1 MIILQ
6 KLRWDNCFSY
16 GKDNEIDLDNATLT
30 QLVGTNGV
38 GKSSVPLILEEVMF
52 NKNSKNVKKADIA
65 NRYINNGYD
74 ISLDFNVDG
83 DSYNITVS
91 RRAGLKCKLT
101 KNGEDISSHTAMNTY
116 KTLQELLGIDF
127 KTFTQLV
134 YQNTNSSLQFLTAT
148 DTNRK
153 KFLIDLLKLDDY
165 VTFFERFKGAV
176 RETSLEIAKLNAKIE
191 TIVKWLTDNKL
202 ESMTLLSKV
211 DLPKVEEKDEK
222 KLRSL
227 HLEFE
232 NISEKNRKINYNN
245 NLLNRLKSINVEYAQ
260 SMLEKY
266 PEMQPTQELVSGLG
280 GLESQRER
288 ELDMSEKYQ
297 TLKEAEFQQCPTC
310 EQEIDMQFVDSQYK
324 KHINKAN
331 DILYKSS
338 QDSNKLEELENENQI
353 HRQAARNISDWETVF
368 RGIDTSLPT
377 RVLDKE
383 KVESQIRELED
394 EVKAARETLE
404 GIVDEN
410 IRRERHNTRISII
423 GEQTTDF
430 ETELAGITDTL
441 GNIEDK
447 LSVLEVLK
455 KAFSTNGLLAYKI
468 ESLVKE
474 LESLTNEYLAEF
486 SDGRFSINFVV
497 ENDKLNVEVGDNGKI
512 IDILALSSG
521 ELARV
526 NIATLVAIRKLMTS
540 ISRSQIN
547 VLFLDEVN
555 QALDEAGKEKVVEI
569 LLKEETLNTFL
580 VSHGW
585 THPLLEKIEILK
597 EDNISYLEAYH
608 LPRQMRGNA

>member
-16 GKDNEIDLDNATLT
+16 GKGNEIDLDNATLT

-38 GKSSVPLILEEVMF
+38 GKSSVPLILEEVLF

-65 NRYINNGYD
+65 NRYVNQGYD
-74 ISLDFNVDG
+74 IDLDFSVDG

-91 RRAGLKCKLT
+91 RRATLKCKLT
-101 KNGEDISSHTAMNTY
+101 KNGEDISSHTASNTY
-116 KTLQELLGIDF
+116 KTVLEILGIDF

-153 KFLIDLLKLDDY
+153 KFLIDLLKLDEY
-165 VTFFERFKGAV
+165 VGFFERFKDAV
-176 RETSLEIAKLNAKIE
+176 RITTLDIAKLNAKVD

-202 ESMTLLSKV
+202 DSTILLEKM
-211 DLPKVEEKDEK
+211 DLPKIEEKDEK
-222 KLRSL
+222 QLRSL

-232 NISEKNRKINYNN
+232 NISEKNRKINDNN
-245 NLLNRLKSINVEYAQ
+245 NALDRLKEINIEYAKN
-260 SMLEKY
+260 MLEKY
-266 PEMQPTQELVSGLG
+266 PTMRPTQELVSGLG

-297 TLKEAEFQQCPTC
+297 TLREAEFQQCPTC
-310 EQEIDMQFVDSQYK
+310 EQEIDMEFVDSQYE
-324 KHINKAN
+324 KHISKAN
-331 DILYKSS
+331 DILQESS
-338 QDSNKLEELENENQI
+338 QVHSKLEELDNENQI

-368 RGIDTSLPT
+368 RSIDIKLPK
-377 RVLDKE
+377 RVLDKQ
-383 KVESQIRELED
+383 KVESQIRNLED
-394 EVKAARETLE
+394 KVKAARETLE
-404 GIVDEN
+404 EIVDEN
-410 IRRERHNTRISII
+410 TRRERHNTRISII
-423 GEQTTDF
+423 GEQTADF
-430 ETELAGITDTL
+430 ETELAGITDNL
-441 GNIEDK
+441 RNIENK
-447 LSVLEVLK
+447 LSVLEILK

-474 LESLTNEYLAEF
+474 LESLTNDYLAEF

-597 EDNISYLEAYH
+597 EDNMSYLETS
-608 LPRQMRGNA
+608 

>member
-16 GKDNEIDLDNATLT
+16 GTDNEIDLASSTLS

-65 NRYINNGYD
+65 NRYINKGYD
-74 ISLDFNVDG
+74 ISLDFSVDSE
-83 DSYNITVS
+83 DYNISVS
-91 RRAGLKCKLT
+91 RRATLKCKLT
-101 KNGEDISSHTAMNTY
+101 KNGEDISSHTASNTY
-116 KTLQELLGIDF
+116 KTLQEILGIDF

-134 YQNTNSSLQFLTAT
+134 YQNTNTSLQFLTAT

-153 KFLIDLLKLDDY
+153 KFLIDLLKLDEY
-165 VTFFERFKGAV
+165 VTFFERFKDAV
-176 RETSLEIAKLNAKIE
+176 RLTTLEIAKLNAKLE

-202 ESMTLLSKV
+202 ESITLLSKV
-211 DLPKVEEKDEK
+211 DLPKIEEKDEK

-232 NISEKNRKINYNN
+232 NISEKNRKINDNN
-245 NLLNRLKSINVEYAQ
+245 NLLERLRSINIDVVRTVLESHP
-260 SMLEKY
+260 SML
-266 PEMQPTQELVSGLG
+266 PTQDLVSGLG
-280 GLESQRER
+280 SLDSQKER
-288 ELDMSEKYQ
+288 ELDMSEKYL
-297 TLKEAEFQQCPTC
+297 TLRDAESQECPTC
-310 EQEIDMQFVDSQYK
+310 EQQIDMDFVNSQYK
-324 KHINKAN
+324 KHISKA
-331 DILYKSS
+331 DDFQAELSKVH
-338 QDSNKLEELENENQI
+338 KRLEEIDNENQI
-353 HRQAARNISDWETVF
+353 HRQATRDAQEWEGLY
-368 RGIDTSLPT
+368 RSIDSGLPT
-377 RVLDKE
+377 RVLDKQ
-383 KVESQIRELED
+383 KVESQIRDLED
-394 EVKAARETLE
+394 KVKAARETLE
-404 GIVDEN
+404 EIIDEN
-410 IRRERHNTRISII
+410 TKRERHNTRISII
-423 GEQTTDF
+423 GEQTTAF

-441 GNIEDK
+441 RDIEDK
-447 LSVLEVLK
+447 LSVLEILK

-474 LESLTNEYLAEF
+474 LESLTNDYLAEF

-497 ENDKLNVEVGDNGKI
+497 ENDKLNVEVTDNGKI

-597 EDNISYLEAYH
+597 EDNISRLEASF
-608 LPRQMRGNA
+608 Q